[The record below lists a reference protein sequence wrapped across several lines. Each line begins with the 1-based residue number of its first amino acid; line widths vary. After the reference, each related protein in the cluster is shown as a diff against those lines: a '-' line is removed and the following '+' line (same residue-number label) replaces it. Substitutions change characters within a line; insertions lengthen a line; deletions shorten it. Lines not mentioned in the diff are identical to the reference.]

1 MVAVISIVAFK
12 YARSLDKALNF
23 ALFWFVACY
32 LVKCTTV
39 NTRSKKKDLNFRFN
53 PKVSS
58 QFTETTLVLCPRFAA
73 LFLSLPYFFFFHLF
87 TLKKGDFFSR
97 VKRCQI
103 NKWVLKLQNVNTIN
117 NLFNTNQKISK
128 K

>member
-1 MVAVISIVAFK
+1 MQE
-12 YARSLDKALNF
+12 ALIK
-23 ALFWFVACY
+23 LSTLLYSDLSHVMY

-73 LFLSLPYFFFFHLF
+73 LFLSLPYFFFSSLHP
-87 TLKKGDFFSR
+87 
-97 VKRCQI
+97 
-103 NKWVLKLQNVNTIN
+103 
-117 NLFNTNQKISK
+117 
-128 K
+128 